1 MTASKMRLVHAM
13 VDALV
18 AVQAVA
24 QERVP
29 EHQNQADAQAAVR
42 HAREVAQR
50 DVPQPAREH
59 VPRRVAVAVV
69 VVAAVAAL
77 LLAAAGVTRGV
88 LRRVVEVAVV
98 NVVVIV
104 ALAAVD
110 IVLVNVAPAVQR
122 DVNKIALVHVSMAVI
137 RFVAVLV
144 TTRVAVLARMCRR
157 DRIALPGHVPP
168 HAEIIAIELVRWL
181 VARVACRVV

>member
-50 DVPQPAREH
+50 DVPQPAREL
-59 VPRRVAVAVV
+59 VPRRVAVDVVAVV
-69 VVAAVAAL
+69 AVAAL
-77 LLAAAGVTRGV
+77 LHAAAG
-88 LRRVVEVAVV
+88 
-98 NVVVIV
+98 
-104 ALAAVD
+104 
-110 IVLVNVAPAVQR
+110 
-122 DVNKIALVHVSMAVI
+122 
-137 RFVAVLV
+137 
-144 TTRVAVLARMCRR
+144 ARQ
-157 DRIALPGHVPP
+157 IALPHV
-168 HAEIIAIELVRWL
+168 EIRGVR
-181 VARVACRVV
+181 